1 VGVGRAGRISL
12 GLAGAI
18 VLALALAQV
27 FLPRIAASMIS
38 SRVGRYGK
46 VESVSVHAW
55 PAVELLWGK
64 AGSVSVRAKSL
75 RASPAQTAK
84 LLWEARGAHSLDVTA
99 ESAQENKLQLTD
111 VSLMKRG
118 DALSAEA
125 QMSQAAVTAA
135 LPEGIGL
142 RLVKSEGGDVNVD
155 ASGGLFGVQASVE
168 AVAGASEGKL
178 VAHPLGFLLE
188 GFQLTL
194 FANPHVYV
202 EGIGAS
208 VVSGPAGTPGY
219 RITMTARLR

>member
-1 VGVGRAGRISL
+1 V
-12 GLAGAI
+12 GLAGVI
-18 VLALALAQV
+18 VLVLALAQV

-38 SRVGRYGK
+38 LRVGRYGK
-46 VESVSVHAW
+46 VQSVSVHAW
-55 PAVELLWGK
+55 PAVELLWGR
-64 AGSVSVRAKSL
+64 AGSITVSAKSL

-99 ESAQENKLQLTD
+99 ESAQEDKLRLTD
-111 VSLMKRG
+111 VSLRKRG

-135 LPEGIGL
+135 LPEGFSV
-142 RLVKSEGGDVNVD
+142 RLVKSEGGEVSVE

-178 VAHPLGFLLE
+178 VAHPVGFLLE

-194 FANPHVYV
+194 FANSHVYV
-202 EGIGAS
+202 EGVGAS
-208 VVSGPAGTPGY
+208 AITSPAGVPGY
-219 RITMTARLR
+219 RLTMTARLR